1 MAMNITEATANQGEL
16 AEAAFRR
23 RMADDFMLF
32 VDELVI
38 PSASGPKRFGDIM
51 EPFQRECFEAL
62 APSLKAVR
70 DGTMPPIRRFWI
82 ERTKKAGKD
91 SDLAVCLMWLLAFAK
106 RPLLMPVSAA
116 RQDQAG
122 IVKKR
127 IKDLLFYNPWLN
139 NLLRIQINRVIGS
152 SGIAEVKIEATGRS
166 KARHGDTPDVLVL
179 NELVHVDNWEI
190 NETHMNNANGV
201 PRGIVLIFTNAGFKG
216 TPAWRWKNEAT
227 NNPDRWCVM
236 EWKALAPWLSEE
248 DKEEARRLDPVGTQF
263 KRLWLGQWQSGVGNA
278 LDEGEIDRCFQV
290 DGPLTKPEPG
300 WQYIAGLD
308 IGIMHDHTGLVLV
321 GVNQKEQRIRVARV
335 KGWAPDKLN
344 PETGKKEV
352 PTTKVKQACLWLR
365 NFFQPC
371 WFGYDP
377 AEGGRIMAQ
386 QLREKGMPMV
396 EVSFSSQKSTS
407 DMADALMYVVKSGRL
422 ECYEDEE
429 GRLRRDLGKFS
440 LVPKA
445 KALGGYKLE
454 AVSDEWG
461 HADVGVALVMCLPK
475 ALELLGGYNIFTR
488 DTVVAM
494 KPLEDDEATEEE
506 LEEMPEELRD
516 IYETAG
522 KPLDRW
528 DDDDDW

>member
-1 MAMNITEATANQGEL
+1 MNTTDEGFQ
-16 AEAAFRR
+16 AEAAIRR
-23 RMADDFMLF
+23 RMADDLLLF
-32 VDELVI
+32 ADELVI
-38 PSASGPKRFGDIM
+38 PSASGPQRFGDCM
-51 EPFQRECFEAL
+51 TLFQRECFEVL

-70 DGTMPPIRRFWI
+70 DGTMPPVRRFWI
-82 ERTKKAGKD
+82 ERTKKAAKD
-91 SDLAVCLMWLLAFAK
+91 SDLAICLSWVVGFAE
-106 RPLLMPVSAA
+106 RPLLIPVSAA
-116 RQDQAG
+116 QQDQAG
-122 IVKKR
+122 IVKRR
-127 IKDLLFYNPWLN
+127 IRDLLFYNPWLN
-139 NLLRIQINRVIGS
+139 DYLRIQQNRVLGVN
-152 SGIAEVKIEATGRS
+152 GIAEVKIEATGAS
-166 KARHGDTPDVLVL
+166 KAKHGDTPDVLVL
-179 NELVHVDNWEI
+179 NELVHVDNWKI
-190 NETHMNNANGV
+190 NETHRHNAAGV

-216 TPAWRWKNEAT
+216 TPAWRWKNEAI
-227 NNPDRWCVM
+227 NNPKRWCIK
-236 EWKALAPWLSEE
+236 EWKGFAPWLNKE
-248 DKEEARRLDPVGTQF
+248 DIEEAKRLDPSGVQF
-263 KRLWLGQWQSGVGNA
+263 NRLWKGEWQSGVGNA
-278 LDEGEIDRCFQV
+278 LDEGEIDRCFRV

-300 WQYIAGLD
+300 WVYVAGLD

-335 KGWAPDKLN
+335 KGWAPTEENAK
-344 PETGKKEV
+344 GKMEV
-352 PTTKVKQACLWLR
+352 PIKKVKAACLWLR
-365 NFFQPC
+365 NFFHPC

-407 DMADALMYVVKSGRL
+407 DMADALMYAVKSGRL

-461 HADVGVALVMCLPK
+461 HADVGVAMVMCLPK
-475 ALELLGGYNIFTR
+475 ALELLGGYNMFSR
-488 DTVVAM
+488 DIVVAA
-494 KPLEDDEATEEE
+494 KPLDDDEATEEE

-522 KPLDRW
+522 KPLDDW
-528 DDDDDW
+528 DETGAG